1 MGTGA
6 LRDGALHVDAYA
18 HSLRSS
24 HSSNEARPRCGM
36 SNAEA
41 VAESI
46 SPPTA
51 LIEEKISS
59 SWPEI
64 LSDTQLSRCMVKKT
78 GCEPDDVELSPIQAA
93 HTRLRRGMYMY
104 RREDAVVLVKEAF
117 RDRSSDDADGCFLR
131 SHSSHFPSHAVISSY
146 ASCNSQLAPICR
158 AKN

>member
-1 MGTGA
+1 MRLQVQIWDIRDRKWRLTRVGTGA

-64 LSDTQLSRCMVKKT
+64 LHDTSC
-78 GCEPDDVELSPIQAA
+78 
-93 HTRLRRGMYMY
+93 
-104 RREDAVVLVKEAF
+104 LVA
-117 RDRSSDDADGCFLR
+117 
-131 SHSSHFPSHAVISSY
+131 
-146 ASCNSQLAPICR
+146 
-158 AKN
+158 